1 MQQNQSKVSQNSTK
15 ILQQSFE
22 DNRTNTFQRLGIH
35 LFQSSGG
42 DVERSVNVP
51 SQMGLQKR
59 KPEVPGQDTA
69 FVDHVHVVAG
79 RGGRGGGG
87 GGE

>member
-1 MQQNQSKVSQNSTK
+1 
-15 ILQQSFE
+15 
-22 DNRTNTFQRLGIH
+22 LGIH
-35 LFQSSGG
+35 LFQSTGG

-79 RGGRGGGG
+79 G
-87 GGE
+87 GGEEVWGRSEQ